1 MVQATHLNSP
11 EFPHLF
17 DAMPLKLLPIEGK
30 EQRAKSPPHFSFFRD
45 DGVWLDASPSR
56 STLKWGQQEDF
67 DLIRLSNGLTSD
79 GYRSSS
85 WFDMVTK
92 PEGPR
97 YDVHRQD
104 WRLFKSN
111 YVLIGPARIHEARLL
126 SLKGLGLRG
135 SYPWRSHHQLMH
147 SSRDHAE
154 FVAFPAS
161 RTNGHRRNCRTG

>member
-1 MVQATHLNSP
+1 MPCPSSFCQSRARNS
-11 EFPHLF
+11 
-17 DAMPLKLLPIEGK
+17 
-30 EQRAKSPPHFSFFRD
+30 EQKAHPTFILFRD

-56 STLKWGQQEDF
+56 STLKWGQQENF

-147 SSRDHAE
+147 SSRVHAE